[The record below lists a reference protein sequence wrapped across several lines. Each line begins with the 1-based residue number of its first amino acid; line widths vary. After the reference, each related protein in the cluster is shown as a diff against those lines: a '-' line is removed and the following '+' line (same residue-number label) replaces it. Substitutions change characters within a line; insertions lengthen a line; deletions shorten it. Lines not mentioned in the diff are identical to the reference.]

1 MTDVHRILTDED
13 NNDLRRA
20 HRLLQNPSLAA
31 RIVDKIG
38 EPIEKG
44 MKKLPED
51 WNKKIV
57 TVTELALTKA
67 ADAALYT
74 LDDAPHREASNWWHK
89 AAVAASGG
97 VGGFFG
103 LSALAIELP
112 VSTTIMLRSIIDIA
126 RSQGE
131 SISDQE
137 TKAACLEVFA
147 LGSSTNS
154 KDDDAAETG
163 YYATRIALGS
173 AITEASKFAAKV
185 AAETAAKGA
194 EKAVTSS
201 SVTASQPI
209 LITMIRKIAERFSIS
224 ITDKAMAQLVPAVG
238 AIGGAA
244 INTIFIDHFQ
254 DMATGHFIVRRL
266 EKRYGIDVVKSAYA
280 GLTHEKSVS
289 MSKQ

>member
-1 MTDVHRILTDED
+1 M
-13 NNDLRRA
+13 
-20 HRLLQNPSLAA
+20 
-31 RIVDKIG
+31 
-38 EPIEKG
+38 
-44 MKKLPED
+44 
-51 WNKKIV
+51 
-57 TVTELALTKA
+57 ALTKA

-112 VSTTIMLRSIIDIA
+112 ISTTIMLRSIIDIA

-131 SISDQE
+131 SISDQD
-137 TKAACLEVFA
+137 TKASCLKVFA
-147 LGSSTNS
+147 LGSTTNRE
-154 KDDDAAETG
+154 DDAAETG

-173 AITEASKFAAKV
+173 AVTEASKVAAKA
-185 AAETAAKGA
+185 AAEAAAKSAG
-194 EKAVTSS
+194 KAVASS
-201 SVTASQPI
+201 SGTASQPI
-209 LITMIRKIAERFSIS
+209 LLAMIRKIAERFSIS

-266 EKRYGIDVVKSAYA
+266 EKRYGIDVVKSAYEA
-280 GLTHEKSVS
+280 LAPN
-289 MSKQ
+289 